1 MAAIVA
7 GLAVAIVV
15 LAAATRP
22 DGRVHVI
29 VLDVGQGDAILVTGP
44 SGGRML
50 VDGGPDPDRL
60 LVALDG
66 RLPPWDRRIDLVV
79 LTHPHEDHVAGLP
92 LLLDR
97 YRVGRVAEPGMPG
110 LGPGYRAFV
119 AALATHGLVAV
130 HLGAGS
136 SFALDGVTF
145 DVLWPTPASVPAEPS
160 DDGSVVNDSSIVLL
174 GAFEGRRF
182 LLTGDAEADVEHELV
197 AHGLPRV
204 DLLKAGH
211 HGSRTSTTD
220 ELVAALR
227 PRVVGISVGADNDYG
242 HPAPEV
248 LARLEA
254 AGAMVLRTDLVGTID
269 VALDADG
276 LESARNG
283 GSCAGSRAAPG
294 AVAGASGPRASPPP
308 TAGVPA
314 AVRIIDGMSVPSRR
328 AAAALLLSLDPPA
341 WHLRHA
347 RAVAEVAAF
356 LAARAAARASPSTG
370 TSWRRPPSPR
380 RGQGAPGERPAA
392 TLPHGRAPPPG
403 WPPGGTPSWGLPCRR
418 TGDPPRRHRRRRLAR
433 RGDARGAA
441 RRLRRQAGRAA
452 SRIDGLPLRRLAPPR
467 SGRLER

>member
-283 GSCAGSRAAPG
+283 GSCAGSRGRAGRRGRGVGPPGLAAADRRGAGRRPYHRWDVRPLAPG
-294 AVAGASGPRASPPP
+294 RRRPPALPRSARLAPAPRARRRGGR
-308 TAGVPA
+308 GVLGGPGRGAREPVDRHLVEA
-314 AVRIIDGMSVPSRR
+314 A
-328 AAAALLLSLDPPA
+328 
-341 WHLRHA
+341 
-347 RAVAEVAAF
+347 
-356 LAARAAARASPSTG
+356 
-370 TSWRRPPSPR
+370 PSPR
-380 RGQGAPGERPAA
+380 RGQGAPGERPR
-392 TLPHGRAPPPG
+392 PR
-403 WPPGGTPSWGLPCRR
+403 PSP
-418 TGDPPRRHRRRRLAR
+418 T
-433 RGDARGAA
+433 
-441 RRLRRQAGRAA
+441 AG
-452 SRIDGLPLRRLAPPR
+452 LRRLA
-467 SGRLER
+467 GRPGAPELGPAVSAHR